1 MIQISFCIPT
11 LNRAKELETSLR
23 SIISQADQRVEIVIV
38 DGGSTDETLAVI
50 ETLKA
55 SFPQIYVYGSKS
67 RSGVDRDILQS
78 VAMAHGEFCWLFSD
92 DDLLSP
98 GALERVL
105 QLIQEFPAISGASLN
120 YAAYDATMSYSIA
133 TVPAVGHNALRR
145 NHLFCDRD
153 ECFSLLG
160 VHLGFISCQVVR
172 RSLWTDIAKNNDV
185 TPHCN
190 AWIIV
195 YVVGK
200 ILERN
205 SYWFYVNDVCVF
217 YRSGNDS
224 FLSRVGLHKRQQI
237 THIAYA
243 DTIGSLFP
251 SDSSTYRNVFNILIS
266 DRMARTLAVFK
277 SRGITISDQFDL
289 LRMYVKQYWS
299 YPLFWIKVV
308 PIFIIPS
315 VVLGLTEKTYRWFRK
330 RKVVVH
336 SRTTAD
342 SFGVNR
348 KRGDQAAD

>member
-11 LNRAKELETSLR
+11 LNRAKVLEASLR
-23 SIISQADQRVEIVIV
+23 SIIRQADQRVEIVIV

-50 ETLKA
+50 EKLRA
-55 SFPQIYVYGSKS
+55 SFPQIYVYGSES

-105 QLIQEFPAISGASLN
+105 QLIQDIPVISGASLN

-145 NHLFCDRD
+145 SHLFCNRD
-153 ECFSLLG
+153 ECFSALG
-160 VHLGFISCQVVR
+160 VHLGFISCQVIR
-172 RSLWTDIAKNNDV
+172 RSLWAGLVMNNDL

-195 YVVGK
+195 YMIGK

-205 SYWFYVNDVCVF
+205 PYWFYVNDVCVF

-224 FLSRVGLHKRQQI
+224 FFSRVGFYRRQQI

-251 SDSSTYRNVFNILIS
+251 SDSSTYRNVFNIVIS
-266 DRMARTLAVFK
+266 DRMARSLAVFK
-277 SRGITISDQFDL
+277 CKGISISDQLKL
-289 LRMYVKQYWS
+289 LRMYLKLYRS

-308 PIFIIPS
+308 PIFFVPNI
-315 VVLGLTEKTYRWFRK
+315 VFGLTEKMYRWVRK
-330 RKVVVH
+330 RKGAICARETV
-336 SRTTAD
+336 TN
-342 SFGVNR
+342 FE
-348 KRGDQAAD
+348 